1 MFLQDQDINILAT
14 SLLQVPVSFIKPVGS
29 LLLATPSMDPPSVP
43 AAEARDESPDAG
55 VQLCAESATE
65 GMITSPATPV
75 TTLPSDSYSVLSCQ
89 FTPTHIVLHPPTP
102 FSRATEPSSTELKEL
117 MLNSSPVR
125 TKCKKLRRRT
135 LCFGQRQNKTPKC
148 QLNLHKLQ
156 FKEMKDNI
164 DELTISQD
172 DMKVTFASLIED
184 AKTST
189 KNELKTLMKSKI
201 NLVSSDVD
209 GLHGEVTQLRA
220 SVDIL
225 CKENQSLKCQLRNL
239 RSELRD
245 VKATHLVTND
255 GAHCDPNEHK
265 QTAESSITSVSTAS
279 PAVAQF
285 RQTVPAGPVVP
296 TSGKVDSKDPQ
307 LRGGDR
313 GDGSG
318 LPPVQL
324 WATLPPVQMWV
335 TLLPVQ
341 LWVTLPPTHLWVVL
355 PLVQLWVTLP
365 PAHLWVT
372 LLPVRLRMDL
382 PPAQLWVA
390 LLPVQLWV
398 ALLPV
403 QLWMALLPAQLW
415 MSLLPVQLLVALS
428 PVQLHVYP

>member
-55 VQLCAESATE
+55 VQLCAESAPE

-89 FTPTHIVLHPPTP
+89 FTPTHVVLHPPTP
-102 FSRATEPSSTELKEL
+102 FSGATEPSSTELKEL

-135 LCFGQRQNKTPKC
+135 LCFAQRQNKTPKC

-164 DELTISQD
+164 DGLTISQD

-184 AKTST
+184 AKTAT

-201 NLVSSDVD
+201 NLVSSYVD

-245 VKATHLVTND
+245 VKARHLVTNA
-255 GAHCDPNEHK
+255 GAQCDPNEHK
-265 QTAESSITSVSTAS
+265 QTAESSITSVSPAS

-296 TSGKVDSKDPQ
+296 TSGKVDLKEPQ

-313 GDGSG
+313 GDGRGPPPSPAVG
-318 LPPVQL
+318 DSPPCPDVGGSTSCPAVGDPPSCPPVGDSTSCL
-324 WATLPPVQMWV
+324 AEGGSTACPAVGGPSSCPAVDGPSSCPAVDDSSSCPVV
-335 TLLPVQ
+335 CGSISC
-341 LWVTLPPTHLWVVL
+341 
-355 PLVQLWVTLP
+355 
-365 PAHLWVT
+365 PAHKSFFSSQSPDVGPEDGMEMEVT
-372 LLPVRLRMDL
+372 RRSRCLGP
-382 PPAQLWVA
+382 
-390 LLPVQLWV
+390 
-398 ALLPV
+398 
-403 QLWMALLPAQLW
+403 
-415 MSLLPVQLLVALS
+415 
-428 PVQLHVYP
+428 

>member
-29 LLLATPSMDPPSVP
+29 LLLATPSMDPPSVL

-55 VQLCAESATE
+55 VQLCAESAPE

-89 FTPTHIVLHPPTP
+89 FTPTHVVLHPPTP
-102 FSRATEPSSTELKEL
+102 FSGATEPSSTELKEL

-135 LCFGQRQNKTPKC
+135 LCFAQRQNKTPKC

-184 AKTST
+184 AKT
-189 KNELKTLMKSKI
+189 
-201 NLVSSDVD
+201 
-209 GLHGEVTQLRA
+209 
-220 SVDIL
+220 
-225 CKENQSLKCQLRNL
+225 
-239 RSELRD
+239 
-245 VKATHLVTND
+245 AT
-255 GAHCDPNEHK
+255 A
-265 QTAESSITSVSTAS
+265 
-279 PAVAQF
+279 
-285 RQTVPAGPVVP
+285 
-296 TSGKVDSKDPQ
+296 
-307 LRGGDR
+307 
-313 GDGSG
+313 

-324 WATLPPVQMWV
+324 WATLPPFQMWV
-335 TLLPVQ
+335 VI
-341 LWVTLPPTHLWVVL
+341 PP
-355 PLVQLWVTLP
+355 VQLWVTLP

-372 LLPVRLRMDL
+372 LLPVWLRVDL
-382 PPAQLWVA
+382 PPA
-390 LLPVQLWV
+390 QLWV

-415 MSLLPVQLLVALS
+415 MTLLPVQLFVALS
-428 PVQLHVYP
+428 PVQLFAKLT